1 MCGRRRE
8 PRRWRDRAAPRP
20 AGAARSAG
28 RSGAGRCHDLLQA
41 YVPSTEPAD
50 GHLVSMHPATREQ
63 KSLVRD
69 LGRRAGTS
77 ECLQLQESLQTK
89 VFFGS
94 TRDFEERQIMWQFK
108 CHKRYPLALAG
119 VLINTRPIEDTDQ
132 VQLINILCH
141 TLYASN

>member
-1 MCGRRRE
+1 MAGGASHGGGASALLPDPPAPHGLLDGPALDAAMTPYKRMC
-8 PRRWRDRAAPRP
+8 PAPNLQM
-20 AGAARSAG
+20 ASMRS
-28 RSGAGRCHDLLQA
+28 
-41 YVPSTEPAD
+41 
-50 GHLVSMHPATREQ
+50 ATREQ

-94 TRDFEERQIMWQFK
+94 TRDFEKQIMWQFK

-132 VQLINILCH
+132 VQLINTLCH

>member
-1 MCGRRRE
+1 M
-8 PRRWRDRAAPRP
+8 
-20 AGAARSAG
+20 AGAASHG
-28 RSGAGRCHDLLQA
+28 DGAIVVLLD
-41 YVPSTEPAD
+41 PPGPHGPLDGPALD
-50 GHLVSMHPATREQ
+50 AAMTPYKRMCPAQNLQMASMHPATREQ
-63 KSLVRD
+63 KSLVRG

-132 VQLINILCH
+132 VQFINTLCH
-141 TLYASN
+141 TLYARN

>member
-1 MCGRRRE
+1 MAGGASHGGGASVLLPDPPAPHGLLDGPALDAAMTSYKRMC
-8 PRRWRDRAAPRP
+8 P
-20 AGAARSAG
+20 AQN
-28 RSGAGRCHDLLQA
+28 LQM
-41 YVPSTEPAD
+41 
-50 GHLVSMHPATREQ
+50 VSMHPATREQ

-94 TRDFEERQIMWQFK
+94 TRDFERQIMWQFK

-119 VLINTRPIEDTDQ
+119 VLINTRPIKDTDQ
-132 VQLINILCH
+132 VQLINTLCH